1 LSGFASD
8 LEWLMMSHLSR
19 QSIARI
25 CDEFDMI
32 RRKDGRPLSIEPVSV
47 DIHLD
52 EFELDGGIHR
62 EGLLKPGVFCL
73 GSTVETFAMPNYV
86 VGFVVGKSTLA
97 REGLQIEAAGLIDP
111 GFWGDITLELK
122 NLHHEDSIMLKSGD
136 PIGQVY
142 FAYTDEPVDTP
153 YGEANGNHYQG
164 QLGVTRS
171 YRKPL
176 P

>member
-1 LSGFASD
+1 MTMLSC
-8 LEWLMMSHLSR
+8 
-19 QSIARI
+19 QSIARLA
-25 CDEFDMI
+25 DEFSML
-32 RRKDGRPLSIEPVSV
+32 RRKDGKPLRIEPVSL

-52 EFELDGGIHR
+52 EFLLGGETCR
-62 EGLLKPGVFCL
+62 QGVLKPGVFCL
-73 GSTVETFAMPNYV
+73 GSTIETFAMPNYV

-122 NLHHEDSIMLKSGD
+122 NLHHEDEIILKSGS

-142 FAYTDEPVDTP
+142 FMHIDEPVDYS
-153 YGEANGNHYQG
+153 YGPDNGNHYQG

-171 YRKPL
+171 YRKLL